1 MRTKGGRKGL
11 KNRGNCRQGGD
22 WNRIG
27 ELSCFV
33 GWMCV
38 RGGDCRQEKR
48 GNDRVGR
55 AQGHAGVWRSAQ
67 TGGLPVYVA
76 LGLLVRSDGL
86 LVWVE

>member
-1 MRTKGGRKGL
+1 
-11 KNRGNCRQGGD
+11 
-22 WNRIG
+22 
-27 ELSCFV
+27 
-33 GWMCV
+33 V